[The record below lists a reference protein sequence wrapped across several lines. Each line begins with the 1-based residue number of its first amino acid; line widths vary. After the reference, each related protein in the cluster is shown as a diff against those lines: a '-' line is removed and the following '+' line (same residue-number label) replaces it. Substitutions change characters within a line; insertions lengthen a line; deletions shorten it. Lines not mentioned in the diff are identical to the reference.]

1 MKGGKK
7 GEPDSDIKKKRT
19 IEKAVRGEN
28 DALKH
33 DSM

>member
-7 GEPDSDIKKKRT
+7 GEPDSDIKKRT

-28 DALKH
+28 DALQH
-33 DSM
+33 D